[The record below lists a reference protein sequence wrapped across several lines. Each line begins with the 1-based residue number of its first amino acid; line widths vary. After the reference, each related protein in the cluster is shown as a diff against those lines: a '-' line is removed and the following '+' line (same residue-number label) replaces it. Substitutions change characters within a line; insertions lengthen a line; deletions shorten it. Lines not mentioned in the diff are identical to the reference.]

1 MPTARANGPE
11 PSSMTSLQHIIII
24 VGIDLANVVV
34 AAITA
39 TGTLIG
45 TLEGTAGAQYFAI
58 RNKRLGAEI

>member
-1 MPTARANGPE
+1 
-11 PSSMTSLQHIIII
+11 MTSLQHIIII